1 MDNFMDKITQKL
13 NSQDMIR
20 ANAAAD
26 AAELENLEN
35 QVTVFKEQIEK
46 YDDCLQEMRQ
56 LNLRNIESA
65 KEVKDLTRQAGE
77 SLEKTAGEVESA
89 SVSRIKQ
96 TSDLSIA
103 GINQTV
109 AESLAK
115 IAEIQDNSGKDNLE
129 KMTETVSGLKNMQ
142 DEAFKSLEDFLQRT
156 EEGDLNKRVV
166 ENLIKCGAMD
176 CFGLYRSQL
185 LAMYEPAMEAVAD
198 SRRRNVEGQ
207 LGMFAMLEEE
217 GPSLG
222 IPVPKMNE
230 ISRADRMAMEKETT
244 GLYLSGHP
252 MDDYRPY
259 LKNTHV
265 LPIGSLMDEER
276 TVEDESIV
284 SVA

>member
-103 GINQTV
+103 GIQQTQDASIAGIKQTSDVSIAGIRQTSDASIAGINQTV

-142 DEAFKSLEDFLQRT
+142 DEAFRSLEDFLHT
-156 EEGDLNKRVV
+156 DNVKV
-166 ENLIKCGAMD
+166 
-176 CFGLYRSQL
+176 Y
-185 LAMYEPAMEAVAD
+185 
-198 SRRRNVEGQ
+198 RNVQAAMIEELDKQTNELKEAQEKTAKSSKVLLPFVIISMILTLANTGILIAQ
-207 LGMFAMLEEE
+207 ILGLF
-217 GPSLG
+217 
-222 IPVPKMNE
+222 
-230 ISRADRMAMEKETT
+230 
-244 GLYLSGHP
+244 
-252 MDDYRPY
+252 
-259 LKNTHV
+259 
-265 LPIGSLMDEER
+265 
-276 TVEDESIV
+276 
-284 SVA
+284 